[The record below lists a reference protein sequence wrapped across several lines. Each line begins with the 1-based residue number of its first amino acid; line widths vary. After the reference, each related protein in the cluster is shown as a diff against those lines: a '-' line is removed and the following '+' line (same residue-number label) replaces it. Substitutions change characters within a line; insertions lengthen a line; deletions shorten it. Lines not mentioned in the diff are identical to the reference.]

1 MVAIESAQ
9 GIGLDGRNPLIT
21 VAMPI
26 YNAGE
31 FLRLAVLSVVAQ
43 TFSDW
48 ELLIIDD
55 GSTDDALVGISDI
68 DDQRIRIIHDGENR
82 GLGARLNE
90 AIDLA
95 QGKYFARMDQ
105 DDVSFPERF
114 EYQVKRLESEP
125 GLDLVAVRSVAIS
138 GKNELLGLLPY
149 DSSTA
154 DICAKPWR
162 GFYLVHP
169 TWMGR
174 TDWFRKC
181 RYATPSPYLCEDQ
194 EFLLRTYES
203 SKFDIIPMELFAY
216 RLRDDVAWKKLIKT
230 RCSVFQVQFQHFV
243 AKGQFGFLVLALS
256 VFVGR
261 LLMDGMLILA
271 NKRNVKHFDEYPT
284 IAARWRLVLDR
295 LNNVAVSDSSI
306 PEFVMLDD
314 SSVNDL

>member
-1 MVAIESAQ
+1 MVEIESAQ
-9 GIGLDGRNPLIT
+9 GISLEGRKPLIT

-55 GSTDDALVGISDI
+55 GSTDNAIAGISDI
-68 DDQRIRIIHDGENR
+68 EDRRIHIIQDGKNR

-95 QGKYFARMDQ
+95 QGQYFARMDQ

-114 EYQVKRLESEP
+114 EYQVKRLEAQPE
-125 GLDLVAVRSVAIS
+125 LDLVAVRSVAIS

-149 DSSTA
+149 DCSTA

-162 GFYLVHP
+162 GFYLAHP

-174 TDWFRKC
+174 TEWFRKH
-181 RYATPSPYLCEDQ
+181 RYATPAPYFCEDQ

-216 RLRDDVAWKKLIKT
+216 RLRDGVAWKKLIKT
-230 RCSVFQVQFQHFV
+230 RYSVLRVQFRHFK
-243 AKGQFGFLVLALS
+243 AKGQLMYLILALN

-261 LLMDGMLILA
+261 LLMDGINFVL
-271 NKRNVKHFDEYPT
+271 NKRNVSHSDGYTT
-284 IAARWRLVLDR
+284 IAARWELVLNGLKSR
-295 LNNVAVSDSSI
+295 GC
-306 PEFVMLDD
+306 
-314 SSVNDL
+314 

>member
-1 MVAIESAQ
+1 MVEIESAQ
-9 GIGLDGRNPLIT
+9 GIAFEGRKPLIT

-31 FLRLAVLSVVAQ
+31 FLRLAVLSVVSQ

-55 GSTDDALVGISDI
+55 GSTDNALAAISDI
-68 DDQRIRIIHDGENR
+68 VDQRIHVIHDGNNR

-114 EYQVKRLESEP
+114 EYQVRRLEAQPE
-125 GLDLVAVRSVAIS
+125 LDLVAVRSVAIS
-138 GKNELLGLLPY
+138 GKNELLGVLPY
-149 DSSTA
+149 DRSAA

-162 GFYLVHP
+162 GFYLAHP

-174 TDWFRKC
+174 TDWFRKH
-181 RYATPSPYLCEDQ
+181 RYATPAPYFCEDQ

-203 SKFDIIPMELFAY
+203 SNFDIIPMELFAY
-216 RLRDDVAWKKLIKT
+216 RLRDGVAWKKLIKT
-230 RCSVFQVQFQHFV
+230 RCSVLQVQFGYFL
-243 AKGQFGFLVLALS
+243 AKGQMVYLVLALN
-256 VFVGR
+256 VFFGR
-261 LLMDGMLILA
+261 LLMDIIHFVL
-271 NKRNVKHFDEYPT
+271 NKKNVINSDRYTT
-284 IAARWRLVLDR
+284 IDARWKLVLDG
-295 LNNVAVSDSSI
+295 LKTVVVSNPSI
-306 PEFVMLDD
+306 RDA
-314 SSVNDL
+314 